1 MSNLRRIHRPKTLVF
16 NQWLDRLDCFLT
28 LGFRGSVDSRYQAL
42 KPLSETTGEGQP
54 GAGLIWSLMNVF
66 PGCRNCWIGRSRKK

>member
-1 MSNLRRIHRPKTLVF
+1 MSDLRRIHRPKTLVF

-42 KPLSETTGEGQP
+42 KRLSQTTGADQP
-54 GAGLIWSLMNVF
+54 RAGWIWSRMDVF
-66 PGCRNCWIGRSRKK
+66 PSSSNC